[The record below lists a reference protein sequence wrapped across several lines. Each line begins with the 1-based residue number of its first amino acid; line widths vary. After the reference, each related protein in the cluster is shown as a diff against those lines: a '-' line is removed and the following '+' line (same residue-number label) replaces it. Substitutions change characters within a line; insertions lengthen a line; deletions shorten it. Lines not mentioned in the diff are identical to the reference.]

1 MNYFSKFLEA
11 QQAGNTKDAIVWAL
25 RIIDTPYPSSLQ
37 ETARQYLQAAG
48 AEHLHQVSRS
58 VSNLHALLSRKQTFQ
73 DFHDPH
79 RWLPWRI
86 IADSLDLPQ
95 DQATFEKILHD
106 HEQQF
111 CTTGQPPLQGIQQ
124 IEKRKVE
131 SIIAPYFDA
140 DAYREFHIDLRG
152 YTTEGALTHYSIH
165 GANEQ
170 TRCPNPVF
178 RNEEFF
184 NLYPW
189 TRSTKLN
196 PLYLFIRWPEQF
208 PDYVDVVLARCAVCL
223 STQHTGGQ
231 REFTKYRHNPQAIND
246 YHRILF
252 LVRELTDAK
261 KRFVPNLDHLN
272 IHVVIPDF
280 TEGGGGHMTIF
291 RMILNL
297 ERAGHQCTLWIKDYH
312 PNRHPEGPTKSA
324 TDHYQPIKAR
334 VLPLSSHFALT
345 SGDVLMATSWDTVD
359 IVNSHKGFVDKFYL
373 VQDYE
378 PFFFPRGSEALKAE
392 LTYMSDIKTI
402 CASTWLDQMMRD
414 RFGKVSTHFDLSFD
428 PSIYFPPTPAKRP
441 SGSLLSHNREDPTD
455 PRPVIRIA
463 FYARQRTARRAVS
476 IALEGLSLVHQEN
489 YRLCVELFGEEKGQV
504 HLPENV
510 VGFDNGILRPSELAD
525 LYRSCDIGLTFSAT
539 NYALVPQEM
548 MACRLP
554 VIEIDNE
561 STRAIYPEDILRF
574 AKPSAQSIA
583 EEIDRLAQNPSLRKT
598 IADKALEWAQETSW
612 EKSFAN
618 VNDFICRE
626 VGSRASGLKLYANY
640 VDFYTSSAHTAIK
653 ISKVANPL
661 VSVLI
666 PTLNGGD
673 LLLNVVKR
681 VLQQNIDAA
690 FEIILIDSESED
702 HSIAALPEDP
712 RISLYVIPRSTFQH
726 GRTRNL
732 GVALAKAPFV
742 AFLTQDAMPA
752 NRQWLAHLVQPFQDH
767 GDVAGVFGRHVGHE
781 EHPPYLKTW
790 MNDHFKNFA
799 DHTLYN
805 KQDDLRRYYKQSP
818 EYRQFMHYY
827 SDNNSCLRKSTWL
840 DYPYPDVAY
849 GEDQLWADWLIQWGL
864 TKAYAQS
871 AVVMHSHDYTP
882 QEEFERASTEAHF
895 FRLHYGYDLS
905 QDRLTL
911 EEGLASEAARI
922 INSPD
927 ESLQKHRLHLL
938 HLLRAKRE
946 GYLDGVTQAVR
957 EIRGAKVRSK

>member
-1 MNYFSKFLEA
+1 MNYFSQFLEA
-11 QQAGNTKDAIVWAL
+11 QQEGNTKDAISWAL
-25 RIIDTPYPSSLQ
+25 KIVERHYPSSLQ
-37 ETARQYLQAAG
+37 DTARQYLQDAG
-48 AEHLHQVSRS
+48 ADHLHQVSRS
-58 VSNLHALLSRKQTFQ
+58 VSNLHALLSKKQIFK
-73 DFHDPH
+73 DFHDPL

-86 IADSLDLPQ
+86 IADSLNLSP
-95 DQATFEKILHD
+95 DQETFEKILHD
-106 HEQQF
+106 YELEF
-111 CTTGQPPLQGIQQ
+111 AETGQTPLHGITKIDDQ
-124 IEKRKVE
+124 IVKSVI
-131 SIIAPYFDA
+131 SPYFDP
-140 DAYREFHIDLRG
+140 DAYRDYHVDLRG
-152 YTTEGALTHYSIH
+152 YTSEDALTHYSIH

-208 PDYVDVVLARCAVCL
+208 PDYRETVLSRCAICL
-223 STQHTGGQ
+223 SAKQTGGT
-231 REFTKYRHNPQAIND
+231 REFTKYRHNPHAIND
-246 YHRILF
+246 YHRVLY
-252 LVRELTDAK
+252 LVRKLTDSQ
-261 KRFVPNLDHLN
+261 KRLIPNLDHLN

-334 VLPLSSHFALT
+334 VLPLSSHFAFT
-345 SGDVLMATSWDTVD
+345 SGDALIATSWDTVD

-414 RFGKVSTHFDLSFD
+414 RFGKVSTHFDLSFE
-428 PSIYFPPTPAKRP
+428 PTVYFPATPARPP
-441 SGSLLSHNREDPTD
+441 SGALLPHILDEITD

-476 IALEGLSLVHQEN
+476 IALEGLSLVQQEN
-489 YRLCVELFGEEKGQV
+489 YRLCVELFGEEKGLV

-561 STRAIYPEDILRF
+561 STRAIYPEEILRF
-574 AKPSAQSIA
+574 AKPSPQSIA
-583 EEIDRLAQNPSLRKT
+583 EEIDRLAQNPLLRET

-618 VNDFICRE
+618 VNDFIRRE
-626 VGSRASGLKLYANY
+626 VGSRASGLDLYANY
-640 VDFYTSSAHTAIK
+640 IDFYASGAHTAIK
-653 ISKVANPL
+653 ISKVANPV
-661 VSVLI
+661 VSVMI
-666 PTLNGGD
+666 PTLNGGN
-673 LLLNVVKR
+673 LLLDIVKR
-681 VLQQNIDAA
+681 LLQQKIDAA
-690 FEIILIDSESED
+690 FEIIIIDSESED
-702 HSIAALPEDP
+702 HSIASLPEDP
-712 RISLYVIPRSTFQH
+712 RISLYSIPRSSFQH

-732 GVALAKAPFV
+732 GVALSKAPFL

-752 NRQWLAHLVQPFQDH
+752 NRHWLQNLIEPLQSH
-767 GDVAGVFGRHVGHE
+767 GEVVGVFGRHVGHE
-781 EHPPYLKTW
+781 GHPQYLKTW
-790 MNDHFKNFA
+790 MHDHFKSFA
-799 DHTLYN
+799 EHGLYN
-805 KQDDLRRYYKQSP
+805 KLDDLRRYYKSSP

-827 SDNNSCLRKSTWL
+827 SDNNSCLRKATWCE
-840 DYPYPDVAY
+840 YPYPDVAY
-849 GEDQLWADWLIQWGL
+849 GEDQLWADWLIQWSH
-864 TKAYAQS
+864 TKAYAHD

-882 QEEFERASTEAHF
+882 REEFERASTEAHF
-895 FRLHYGYDLS
+895 FRLLYGYDLS

-911 EEGLASEAARI
+911 EEGLASEAAQI
-922 INSPD
+922 INSTD
-927 ESLQKHRLHLL
+927 ESLQKHRSHLL
-938 HLLRAKRE
+938 HLFRAKRE
-946 GYLDGVTQAVR
+946 GYLDGVTQAVS